1 MDKFEQSMT
10 NMLKRSPEK
19 RLQETAKEK
28 QICICPDCPT
38 YNDCA
43 KEAQE
48 LLYCV
53 YGSSFHCIYEDN
65 GCICPTCPVT
75 DDLGLLNDD
84 FCIKG
89 SEAARR
95 WTKRLVN
102 KK

>member
-10 NMLKRSPEK
+10 DLNRSREARTK
-19 RLQETAKEK
+19 IIDKEK
-28 QICICPDCPT
+28 GLCICPDCPT

-53 YGSSFHCIYEDN
+53 YGSSFHCIYENN

-75 DDLGLLNDD
+75 GDLGLIHDE
-84 FCIKG
+84 FCLKG
-89 SEAARR
+89 SEADRR
-95 WTKRLVN
+95 WMKNLIKR
-102 KK
+102 